1 MSGRLSPFRECVE
14 SAGELT
20 SFTMIEEYA
29 RRLDRP
35 LLDREETPPLT
46 ASHGDFDL
54 ETAYRIQEQGVA
66 LRLERGEK
74 IVGYKMGLTSAAK
87 RAQMN
92 LGAPIYGGLTGA
104 MRVSGPLRAA
114 DGIHPKIEPEI
125 AFITARELRGNIL
138 RDEALKA
145 CSGVAPAMDVL
156 DSRFVGFKLF
166 SLPDVVADN
175 CSSWRFVLGEPKK
188 PRDVGGLRV
197 RMIVDGVL
205 KQEADSNAISGHPL
219 ESLVQLVAMLHAHG
233 RPLPAGSLVL
243 AGAAPAAEPLRPG
256 MRVDLEVEH
265 LGALSLA
272 AT

>member
-29 RRLDRP
+29 RRLDQA
-35 LLDREETPPLT
+35 LLARREIPPLT

-92 LGAPIYGGLTGA
+92 LGSPIYGVLTGA
-104 MRVSGPLRAA
+104 MRVSGTLRAA
-114 DGIHPKIEPEI
+114 EGIHPKIEPEI
-125 AFITARELRGNIL
+125 AFITARELRGNIS

-156 DSRFVGFKLF
+156 DSRFVGFKF

-197 RMIVDGVL
+197 RMSVDGVL

-233 RPLPAGSLVL
+233 RPLPAGSIVL
-243 AGAAPAAEPLRPG
+243 AGAATAAEPLRPG